1 MHNPT
6 IIKKRF
12 KFHPTT
18 RNTDLHYLIHRIG
31 MNNLPIDSPSL
42 LDTYLNEY
50 CLTDNNCLQNNN
62 GDTPLHIAARYNMLD
77 KIYKKFKPLLPQINT
92 IKNNQNKLPSE
103 IIPYKPREWTYRC

>member
-31 MNNLPIDSPSL
+31 MHNLPIDNPSQ
-42 LDTYLNEY
+42 LDTYLNDY
-50 CLTDNNCLQNNN
+50 CLTDNNCLQNYH
-62 GDTPLHIAARYNMLD
+62 GDTPLHIAARYNMLN
-77 KIYKKFKPLLPQINT
+77 KIYKKIEPFTPQMNT
-92 IKNNQNKLPSE
+92 IKNKQNKLPSE
-103 IIPYKPREWTYRC
+103 IIPYKPREWSYRC

>member
-31 MNNLPIDSPSL
+31 MNNLPIDNASQ
-42 LDTYLNEY
+42 LDTYVNEY

-62 GDTPLHIAARYNMLD
+62 GDTPLHIAARYSMLD
-77 KIYKKFKPLLPQINT
+77 KIYKKFEPFTPQMNT
-92 IKNNQNKLPSE
+92 IKNNENKLPCE
-103 IIPYKPREWTYRC
+103 ITPYKPREWCSRC